1 MSTLTIGDAVNAT
14 LIEVRARLGKLFDEV
29 EADRSVSV
37 TAQRKQIWSCLC
49 GQDRVYG
56 LDVPWDVLEK
66 SDKMLNCQNCQVV
79 TVHSFRCVSRTDL

>member
-1 MSTLTIGDAVNAT
+1 MSTLTISAPVNST

-29 EADRSVSV
+29 EADRGISV
-37 TAQRKQIWSCLC
+37 TAQRKQIWSCVC

-66 SDKMLNCQNCQVV
+66 SDKMLNCQNCQSV
-79 TVHSFRCVSRTDL
+79 TVHFFRCVSRTDL